1 MALLILGAFLSCIM
15 ALAAVA
21 ITSRDDPD
29 GFSGA

>member
-1 MALLILGAFLSCIM
+1 MSLLIFGTLLSCIM

-21 ITSRDDPD
+21 ITWRDDPD